1 MKTLKNVLNITVI
14 LLALLSSCKEH
25 DLFELDG
32 KREYIQGS
40 ASSSV
45 LSGRNRVK
53 INFAVPNS
61 AVKLVKIYWN
71 NRQSVKEV
79 QVTGTG
85 NLSTI
90 ISPLAEGSYNFELIG
105 YDAAGNA
112 SVPYKLS
119 GTALGA
125 SFEATLANRG
135 IKDLY
140 YDENGTAVI
149 SWDAAGQAL
158 EMQLN
163 YTDQSDVLR
172 KVVRPSTADTTQLVK
187 LKPSELSVN
196 ISYKTAYL
204 PTNCI
209 DTFYAAPKEQAV
221 ITGSLKALAAAKGI
235 DLGNR
240 IFYGYGGTNYGIAVD
255 GSPNGIYTALSKKEY
270 NMGQAYWGATRW
282 VRVGGSDFSQ
292 LNTCINWFKANN
304 GKAWVTLLTGPD
316 NYMPDW
322 FVNGAFTPAE
332 MDLMLRNLVNEMME
346 SNDNKNKIDIINVA
360 NELFNNDGTYRTN
373 MRWNDMG
380 WEDDASALSG
390 TDKIN
395 LKHPAFVGKAFQYCR
410 EKTKAILELRDYNFE
425 QILPTQPYYHK
436 QKALFQLVKHLKAKG
451 YPIDA
456 VGIQA
461 HYTLGEGI
469 PGGYDKFKEAVAK
482 FKALGV
488 KVMLTELDVA
498 AAKVNNALQPW
509 NNNLAIQQKTD
520 YYNIIKAALDAGVTH
535 ISLWGVRDD
544 NDPTWKVGQFPLL
557 FDADFKRKPAYYG
570 VQKALFEFKK

>member
-1 MKTLKNVLNITVI
+1 MAVG
-14 LLALLSSCKEH
+14 CKEH
-25 DLFELDG
+25 ELFDLDG
-32 KREYIQGS
+32 KRDYIQGS
-40 ASSSV
+40 TSSSV
-45 LSGRNRVK
+45 WSGRNRVK
-53 INFAVPNS
+53 ISFNVPNS
-61 AVKLVKIYWN
+61 AVKLMKVYWN
-71 NRQSVKEV
+71 NRQNVKEV
-79 QVTGTG
+79 AVTSTG
-85 NLSTI
+85 DVSTI
-90 ISPLAEGSYNFELIG
+90 ISPLPEGIYNFEVIG
-105 YDAAGNA
+105 YDQAGNA
-112 SVPYKLS
+112 SVPYKLT

-125 SFEATLANRG
+125 NYEATLVNRA
-135 IKDLY
+135 IKDVY
-140 YDENGTAVI
+140 YDENSTGVI
-149 SWDAAGQAL
+149 SWEQAGQAL

-163 YTDQSDVLR
+163 YADQNNVLR
-172 KVVRPSTADTTQLVK
+172 KITRSATADTTQLVK
-187 LKPSELSVN
+187 LKAGELSTT
-196 ISYKTAYL
+196 ITYKTAYL

-209 DTFYAAPKEQAV
+209 DTFYAAPKEQIVVTA
-221 ITGSLKALAAAKGI
+221 SLKALAAAKGI
-235 DLGNR
+235 SLATR

-255 GSPNGIYTALSKKEY
+255 GSPNGIYTSLSKNEY

-282 VRVGGSDFSQ
+282 VRTGGSDFSQ
-292 LNTCINWFKANN
+292 LNTCINWFKTNN

-322 FVNGAFTPAE
+322 FVNGAFTATE
-332 MDLMLRNLVNEMME
+332 MDAMLRNLVNEMME

-436 QKALFQLVKHLKAKG
+436 QKALYQLVKHLKAKG

-461 HYTLGEGI
+461 HYTIGEGI
-469 PGGYDKFKEAVAK
+469 PSGYDKFKEAVAK

-488 KVMLTELDVA
+488 QVMLTELDVVA
-498 AAKVNNALQPW
+498 PKINNALQPW
-509 NNNLAIQQKTD
+509 STTLASQQKTD
-520 YYNIIKAALDAGVTH
+520 YYNIIKSALDAGVTN

-544 NDPTWKVGQFPLL
+544 NDLTWKVGQFPLL
-557 FDADFKRKPAYYG
+557 FDVDFKRKSAYYG
-570 VQKALFEFKK
+570 VQKALFDFKK

>member
-1 MKTLKNVLNITVI
+1 LKKYLHHF
-14 LLALLSSCKEH
+14 ALLLLVAVGCKEH
-25 DLFELDG
+25 ELFDLDG
-32 KREYIQGS
+32 KRDYIQGS
-40 ASSSV
+40 TSSSV
-45 LSGRNRVK
+45 WSGRNRVK
-53 INFAVPNS
+53 INFNVPNN
-61 AVKLVKIYWN
+61 AVKLVKVYWN
-71 NRQSVKEV
+71 NRQNVKEV
-79 QVTGTG
+79 AVTSTG
-85 NLSTI
+85 NVSTI
-90 ISPLAEGSYNFELIG
+90 ISPLPEGTYNFEVIG
-105 YDAAGNA
+105 YDQAGNA
-112 SVPYKLS
+112 SVPYKLT

-125 SFEATLANRG
+125 NYETTLVNRAV
-135 IKDLY
+135 KEVY
-140 YDENGTAVI
+140 YDENSTAVI
-149 SWDAAGQAL
+149 SWEQAGQAL

-163 YTDQSDVLR
+163 YADQNNLQR
-172 KVVRPSTADTTQLVK
+172 NITRAATADTTQLLK
-187 LKPSELSVN
+187 LKAGELFTT
-196 ISYKTAYL
+196 ITYKTAYL
-204 PTNCI
+204 PINCI
-209 DTFYAAPKEQAV
+209 DTFYAAPKQQVV
-221 ITGSLKALAAAKGI
+221 ITGSLKALATAKGVS
-235 DLGNR
+235 LATR

-255 GSPNGIYTALSKKEY
+255 GSPNGIYTSLSKNEY

-282 VRVGGSDFSQ
+282 VRNGGSDFSQ
-292 LNTCINWFKANN
+292 LNTCINWFKTNN

-322 FVNGAFTPAE
+322 FVNGSFTATE
-332 MDLMLRNLVNEMME
+332 MDVMLRNLVNEMME
-346 SNDNKNKIDIINVA
+346 SDDNKNKIDIINVA

-380 WEDDASALSG
+380 WEDDASGLSG

-436 QKALFQLVKHLKAKG
+436 QKALYQLVKHLKAKG

-461 HYTLGEGI
+461 HYTIGEGI

-488 KVMLTELDVA
+488 QVMLTELDVVA
-498 AAKVNNALQPW
+498 PKINNTLQPW
-509 NNNLAIQQKTD
+509 SITLASQQKTD
-520 YYNIIKAALDAGVTH
+520 YYNIIKAALDAGVTN

-557 FDADFKRKPAYYG
+557 FDVDFKRKSAYYS